1 LEVREALA
9 VKRRAFITLIGGAA
23 AWPLAAR
30 AQLAAKPVV
39 GVLYPGW
46 PAALTHLIVA
56 FRQGLN
62 ESGFVEGQNVT
73 IEYRFAEGQYDR
85 LPDLAADLV
94 RQGVKVLVTATSS
107 AARAAKAATTA
118 IPVVFSVAD
127 DPVKLGL
134 VASLNRPGGN
144 VTGVNYFAW
153 EIGTK
158 SLGLLRELIPALV
171 RVGILVNPNNSAG
184 IETWMPDVMR
194 AVSAAGLEID
204 LAKAR
209 DGREIEDAFAT
220 LVQNK
225 PDALL
230 VMTDPI
236 FFLRR
241 IQLATLAARHA
252 IPTVYGLR
260 EFADAGGL
268 ISYGASL
275 PDAHHQVGIYAGR
288 ILKGA
293 NPADLPVMQSTKFE
307 LVINLNTARA
317 LGLTVPATLL
327 TIADEVID

>member
-1 LEVREALA
+1 MQFHQL
-9 VKRRAFITLIGGAA
+9 KRREFITLLGGAA
-23 AWPLAAR
+23 VAWPLAAR
-30 AQLAAKPVV
+30 AQQAAKPVV

-62 ESGFVEGQNVT
+62 ETGFVEGQNVT

-94 RQGVKVLVTATSS
+94 RKGVQVLVTATSS
-107 AARAAKAATTA
+107 AARAAKAATTT
-118 IPVVFSVAD
+118 IPVVFSVPD

-144 VTGVNYFAW
+144 VTGVNYFSL
-153 EIGTK
+153 EIGGK
-158 SLGLLRELIPALV
+158 SLGLLRELLPAV
-171 RVGILVNPNNSAG
+171 ARIGMLVNPNNSAG
-184 IETWMPDVMR
+184 MQTWMSDVAQ

-204 LAKAR
+204 LIKAR
-209 DGREIEDAFAT
+209 DGREIEDAFAA

-236 FFLRR
+236 YFLRR

-252 IPTVYGLR
+252 IPAVYGLR

-268 ISYGASL
+268 MSYGASVS
-275 PDAHHQVGIYAGR
+275 DAHHQVGIYAGR

-293 NPADLPVMQSTKFE
+293 KPADLPVMQSTKFE

-317 LGLTVPATLL
+317 LGVAVPATLL
-327 TIADEVID
+327 TIADEVIE